1 LKWPYGYSGLVF
13 LISYAL
19 SAVSSKRSQPMRGTR
34 ACLLVL
40 GLLLGSAGTAARG
53 QPVGWWGLQGKV
65 IGGVGLVAEG
75 PIASGL
81 QGTVGAG
88 WLLLLV
94 DGFAGVTT
102 HTRTPLDF
110 YGRVH
115 LTWAAEIN
123 LPGGG
128 SSSEDENLLLGLE
141 PGVRL
146 QFGRLLLE
154 GGLLLFFDTETV
166 RGGRTGVPRN
176 RLRTIVA
183 PNVGLLV
190 RLGRIRD

>member
-1 LKWPYGYSGLVF
+1 
-13 LISYAL
+13 
-19 SAVSSKRSQPMRGTR
+19 MRGTR

-81 QGTVGAG
+81 QATVGAG

-123 LPGGG
+123 PLDGG
-128 SSSEDENLLLGLE
+128 SSSEDENPHLGLE
-141 PGVRL
+141 PGVRFRL
-146 QFGRLLLE
+146 GRVMLE
-154 GGLLLFFDTETV
+154 GGLWLIFEPETV
-166 RGGRTGVPRN
+166 TEADFVEGQRPELRRRR
-176 RLRTIVA
+176 RLHTVVA